1 MLTVLFDWYCQ
12 GEAGILFGLHCIQC
26 LNKSMLISERHTA
39 EATVNWGTGSAV
51 WHHLAPSLTLANHV
65 GCQNR
70 TYDGM
75 KVVFTQSRQNLTLW
89 KQPLS
94 KTTRM
99 ILFVILLS
107 QFEIYFCINEK
118 ITRPETCLGTNLTVP
133 DAPFMVGIV
142 EKHDNQKILCSAG
155 LLNYKWAITT
165 PNCTEEYDHEPEF
178 YTVSS
183 NIHLQASVWW
193 SCYFVGSST

>member
-1 MLTVLFDWYCQ
+1 
-12 GEAGILFGLHCIQC
+12 
-26 LNKSMLISERHTA
+26 MLISERHTA
-39 EATVNWGTGSAV
+39 EAIVNWTVWLRNRFCSLTSSWSSEGS
-51 WHHLAPSLTLANHV
+51 APSLTLANHV

-75 KVVFTQSRQNLTLW
+75 KVVFTQSRQNLILW
-89 KQPLS
+89 KQSLS
-94 KTTRM
+94 ETTSM

-133 DAPFMVGIV
+133 DAPYMVGIV

-183 NIHLQASVWW
+183 NIHWQAYVWW
-193 SCYFVGSST
+193 SCYFLGSST